1 MKTNEVVNLR
11 EDEMELEIPKLHW
24 KKMYSQEEL
33 EYMKRVER
41 LKKKEMALNVMLA
54 INIGILSIAILA
66 VIQAWR
72 CL

>member
-24 KKMYSQEEL
+24 KKMYSQEEI

-41 LKKKEMALNVMLA
+41 LKKKELVLNVMLS
-54 INIGILSIAILA
+54 ITIGILSFTILA